1 MFFSWIALLSIIGI
15 TVGVAA
21 MIIVLSVINGFET
34 ELRNR
39 FLAANAH
46 VLVYNS
52 PYGINNYDDWAHK
65 ITSDFAED
73 VRGTSPF
80 VHYETMVKADTTSN
94 AILIRGIHPQKRA
107 KVQSLKNLIFPS
119 SALDVLQAEI
129 DAGIQAQPAIIVG
142 KGLLEDLG
150 GKVGELLYLVA
161 PSDESL
167 TTLQAFKVVGVYS
180 SGLRHYDS
188 RVGIVSLVG
197 AQRLFDYQERVTGIE
212 VGLHNPQ
219 KSPQIANAMKD
230 RYILNIAEWQS
241 FNRPFFEAMRRER
254 VVIAIIVA
262 LVAIV
267 AIFNIFTTLF
277 VSVSQKIQDISV
289 LKSLGATNKQVNA
302 IFLKQGCLIGIL
314 GNCFGVLLAGVFCF
328 LLKRFQFVSLP
339 EKVYHISD
347 IPIEFDIWVYLG
359 VCCVSIV
366 CCLIAGFY
374 PARVA
379 TRTSPLEM
387 VRSKQ

>member
-1 MFFSWIALLSIIGI
+1 
-15 TVGVAA
+15 

-46 VLVYNS
+46 VLVYNA
-52 PYGINNYDDWAHK
+52 PYGISNYQSWANK
-65 ITSDFAED
+65 ITDDFAD
-73 VRGTSPF
+73 DIRGTSPF
-80 VHYETMVKADTTSN
+80 VHYETMAKVEAISN
-94 AILIRGIHPQKRA
+94 AILIRGIHPQKRE
-107 KVQSLKNLIFPS
+107 KVQSLKTLIFPS
-119 SALDVLQAEI
+119 NALDALQAEI
-129 DAGIQAQPAIIVG
+129 DAGIQSHPAIIVG

-150 GKVGELLYLVA
+150 GKVGELLYLIS
-161 PSDESL
+161 PSDDSL
-167 TTLQAFKVVGVYS
+167 TNQQAFKVVGVYS

-197 AQRLFDYQERVTGIE
+197 AQQLFDYQGRVTGIE

-219 KSPQIANAMKD
+219 KSPQIAASMENK
-230 RYILNIAEWQS
+230 YILNVAEWQS

-277 VSVSQKIQDISV
+277 VSVSQKIKDISV
-289 LKSLGATNKQVNA
+289 LKSLGATNKQINS
-302 IFLKQGCLIGIL
+302 IFLKQGCLIGML
-314 GNCFGVLLAGVFCF
+314 GNGFGVLLAALFCF
-328 LLKRFQFVSLP
+328 LLKHFQFISLP

-347 IPIEFDIWVYLG
+347 IPIKFDIWVYLG
-359 VCCVSIV
+359 VCCVAII

-379 TRTSPLEM
+379 TRASPLDM
-387 VRSKQ
+387 VRNRNT